1 MLHETK
7 RMNTSSST
15 WTGIRLALFL
25 SVASLSACQPRP
37 VEKVVIPDTHD
48 LRPAIVCNEKGECVK
63 DDGRVTIDLGYLR
76 ELIDLL
82 DVCRKQRI

>member
-1 MLHETK
+1 MT
-7 RMNTSSST
+7 TSNSIRV
-15 WTGIRLALFL
+15 GIRLALL
-25 SVASLSACQPRP
+25 ISVVNLNACATKP
-37 VEKVVIPDTHD
+37 VEKVVIPDSHD

-63 DDGRVTIDLGYLR
+63 DESRVTIDLGYLR

>member
-1 MLHETK
+1 MQSLEK
-7 RMNTSSST
+7 
-15 WTGIRLALFL
+15 I
-25 SVASLSACQPRP
+25 VAQWVMRSWFVIILVGLVGCQPHN
-37 VEKVVIPDTHD
+37 VQSVIIPDTRD

-63 DDGRVTIDLGYLR
+63 DEGRVTIDLGYLR